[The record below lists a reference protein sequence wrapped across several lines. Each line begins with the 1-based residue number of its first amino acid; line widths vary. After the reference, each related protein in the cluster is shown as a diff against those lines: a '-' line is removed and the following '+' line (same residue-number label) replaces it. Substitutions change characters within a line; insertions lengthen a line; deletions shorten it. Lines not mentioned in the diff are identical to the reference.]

1 MFCSMLG
8 QGYSWPKKGHTGSRS
23 LFQKSLYDK
32 DELIYI
38 KDFGAP
44 TLLPK
49 KDELFSIQDFPGPRI
64 HELKIIHVVLK

>member
-1 MFCSMLG
+1 MFFFHAGPRLLLT
-8 QGYSWPKKGHTGSRS
+8 KKGSHRFKEPIS
-23 LFQKSLYDK
+23 KSLYHK